1 MVQLPDS
8 EKNTLKKSSE
18 FDNFTKK
25 CIYSIAIYKACL
37 ENLNHKEQFFA
48 YCFLSGIKGL
58 GVAERGNVM
67 VIKGQNKKLPSKNI
81 ISPGVI

>member
-1 MVQLPDS
+1 MRRLKVTSDFLQEHIKWYSYLTQK
-8 EKNTLKKSSE
+8 KNTLKKSSE

-67 VIKGQNKKLPSKNI
+67 VIKG
-81 ISPGVI
+81 